1 MNPGVPAVEET
12 PSRFDAHREQLL
24 QVHADLHRLDRVEV
38 LRFQPRER
46 LPFLLRQTIDVLQED
61 VAPALD
67 LEVVPR
73 LLAPHL
79 VDGLVGEFDD
89 VKFVERDLGV
99 GEVLFDPGLECS
111 PHVDAGVGHRF
122 APAAMRLE
130 EIREFLHGRR
140 VLAVGDVDDLA
151 PRHVNEQAD
160 VVVAAPR
167 RSLVGGDAPHPRQIQ
182 LLHRPPDVVFDD
194 APQARVVLAEPLGR
208 IGDRHRLGQR
218 QHIGLEQQRETRS
231 RASPRKIHV

>member
-1 MNPGVPAVEET
+1 MIWKLFRA
-12 PSRFDAHREQLL
+12 SS
-24 QVHADLHRLDRVEV
+24 
-38 LRFQPRER
+38 
-46 LPFLLRQTIDVLQED
+46 
-61 VAPALD
+61 
-67 LEVVPR
+67 
-73 LLAPHL
+73 APHL

-99 GEVLFDPGLECS
+99 GEVLFDPRLECS

-160 VVVAAPR
+160 VVVAA
-167 RSLVGGDAPHPRQIQ
+167 
-182 LLHRPPDVVFDD
+182 
-194 APQARVVLAEPLGR
+194 LAEVSSAAMR
-208 IGDRHRLGQR
+208 RTRDKSSFSTAR
-218 QHIGLEQQRETRS
+218 QT
-231 RASPRKIHV
+231 